1 MTADAFTLLGDTLWL
16 DFVNSARGR
25 TISPPDLLPDH
36 AAFVRWCELQHL
48 DPADPSGFPAILEFR
63 TCLTE
68 LAEALHH
75 GLQPPATAIAAL
87 NAHLGQ
93 VAGSRRL
100 TRLNGRWRLGFVP
113 FRPLGAL
120 EALARSAAATL
131 AEAGTAVR
139 RCAGETCS
147 LFFTDES
154 ATGSR
159 RWCDA
164 EVCGRTA
171 NVERRRG
178 LRG

>member
-1 MTADAFTLLGDTLWL
+1 MVDAFTLLGDCLWL

-36 AAFVRWCELQHL
+36 SAFARWCELHHL
-48 DPADPSGFPAILEFR
+48 DAADPSGFSGVLDFR
-63 TCLTE
+63 NRLTE

-75 GLQPPATAIAAL
+75 GLQPPGAAIASL

-100 TRLNGRWRLGFVP
+100 TRVNGRWRIAFVP

-178 LRG
+178 LRR